1 MYLVLFRRHVFLIIE
16 DLILFY
22 PQEESSRVVGDGDE
36 EKVQD
41 SALAAKKDED
51 DDKKQAVEDSRVVR
65 VYGKRITSVN
75 VLKEAFGE
83 YGTITDA
90 SLKLR
95 NTSGFITFSSSKE
108 AEAAVAAMNGMN
120 NVDGR
125 RIYCQIY
132 KPPGTKRKD
141 VLEGRRIQITNV
153 SEVRY
158 YT

>member
-1 MYLVLFRRHVFLIIE
+1 M
-16 DLILFY
+16 Y

-125 RIYCQIY
+125 RIYCRIST
-132 KPPGTKRKD
+132 PPTKNLRE
-141 VLEGRRIQITNV
+141 VLQGRRIKFNNM

-158 YT
+158 YTYFRLKYLYFLFF

>member
-1 MYLVLFRRHVFLIIE
+1 M
-16 DLILFY
+16 
-22 PQEESSRVVGDGDE
+22 
-36 EKVQD
+36 
-41 SALAAKKDED
+41 
-51 DDKKQAVEDSRVVR
+51 R
-65 VYGKRITSVN
+65 VYGKRITSVD
-75 VLKEAFGE
+75 VLKEACGK

-95 NTSGFITFSSSKE
+95 NKSSGFITFSSSKE

-132 KPPGTKRKD
+132 KPTSARWKKRKE
-141 VLEGRRIQITNV
+141 VLEGRRIKYHNV

-158 YT
+158 YTYFQLKYLYFLFFGGIL

>member
-1 MYLVLFRRHVFLIIE
+1 M
-16 DLILFY
+16 Y

-51 DDKKQAVEDSRVVR
+51 DDKKQAEVSRVVR
-65 VYGKRITSVN
+65 VYSRMGITSVN
-75 VLKEAFGE
+75 ALKEAFGK

-95 NTSGFITFSSSKE
+95 NKSSGFITFSSSKE

-125 RIYCQIY
+125 RIYCRIY
-132 KPPGTKRKD
+132 KPTPTGKKRKE
-141 VLEGRRIQITNV
+141 VLEGRRIKYHDV

-158 YT
+158 YTYFQLKYLYFLFF

>member
-1 MYLVLFRRHVFLIIE
+1 M
-16 DLILFY
+16 
-22 PQEESSRVVGDGDE
+22 
-36 EKVQD
+36 
-41 SALAAKKDED
+41 
-51 DDKKQAVEDSRVVR
+51 R
-65 VYGKRITSVN
+65 VYGKRITSVD
-75 VLKEAFGE
+75 VLKEACGK

-95 NTSGFITFSSSKE
+95 NKSSGFITFSSSKE

-125 RIYCQIY
+125 RIYCRIS
-132 KPPGTKRKD
+132 KPPGTKRKE